1 MVTAPRPDPNRPFQP
16 DTTTWVMAGDVMKE
30 LMSRGRPP
38 AYDERAVSSQK
49 GSADGKY
56 GLRDLV
62 RLAIDHGGLGSY
74 THVRYETLR
83 HALGVKTDLVA
94 KDGGPRASKMTTNQ
108 VFETERHRVKA
119 GAPRMAAAAVA
130 QARAI
135 ERRGL
140 TSPFAGFLE
149 APPDLHA
156 LYLEFD
162 DDIKA
167 AVGAAKQADRL
178 VVDRLIR
185 LAMAAVLSAEPEV
198 EGRTARDSELRA
210 ARWPD
215 PPPPASAPRED

>member
-1 MVTAPRPDPNRPFQP
+1 MVTAPRLDPNSPHQP
-16 DTTTWVMAGDVMKE
+16 DTRKWVMAGDAMKE

-38 AYDERAVSSQK
+38 AYEERAVSSRK

-62 RLAIDHGGLGSY
+62 RLAIDHGGLGTY

-94 KDGGPRASKMTTNQ
+94 KDGGPRASKIMTHQ
-108 VFETERHRVKA
+108 MFETDRHRVKA

-156 LYLEFD
+156 LYLEFE
-162 DDIKA
+162 DDIGA
-167 AVGAAKQADRL
+167 AVGAARQADRQ

-185 LAMAAVLSAEPEV
+185 LAMAAVISAEPEV
-198 EGRTARDSELRA
+198 AGRTALDSELRA

-215 PPPPASAPRED
+215 PPSPSSAPWED